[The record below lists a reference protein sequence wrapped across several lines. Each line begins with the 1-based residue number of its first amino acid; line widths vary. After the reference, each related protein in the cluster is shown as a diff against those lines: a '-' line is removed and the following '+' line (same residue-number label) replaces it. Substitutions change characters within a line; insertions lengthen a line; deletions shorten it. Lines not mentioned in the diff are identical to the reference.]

1 MDSVDLMTTHATKL
15 ELLRRRLA
23 DLRRAR
29 QTVRWGAAYSASL
42 VAVLLLLGGLWALDV
57 VFELSVFQRAVMMA
71 LAAGGAIWSF
81 IQYTRPLLGVHE
93 SEVDLAL
100 QVERQQG
107 IDSDLVAALQFE
119 TPAAAA
125 WGSRELTSA
134 VIDRVSNWGASLD
147 VFRGFSRE
155 QLRRRAWA
163 LALTLGAA
171 VLATMLFPQHA
182 RVFVNRLLLGQRH
195 YPTRT
200 VMERVVVGESL
211 VLTQQ
216 RDDTQPRSMAA
227 AQGQNLGFLVVCTG
241 ETPRKVTARLQA
253 LTGGTSRVVEL
264 NAVDESERKQRLEQI
279 QTRLHAQA
287 AGTDVVLEGDESVS
301 MLATLQAELPDVAE
315 RWREASESRA
325 TWSDV
330 TSLLDEALAGWERTA
345 AATRLYRGELGRLVD
360 SARYKLQAGD
370 AWTDPA
376 DIAMTLRPTVELSY
390 TTESPDYARGTDA
403 VRELGPRQLSVLEGS
418 RVGVQIACSNGKPLK
433 EAWLTWKSP
442 EGNQRVDL
450 EKANADGRSWK
461 LPDGTAPFSAVA
473 TDVRFAIQVRD
484 EDELGLETPVA
495 GLIRIKSDRP
505 PGGSID
511 VVHKVVLPNAKPI
524 VSYRASDDYGIA
536 KVLLHLEHERAENKR
551 AGEAAESSPAASN
564 TVTESPDSPSPETV
578 EARRQTVVLQ
588 GDGAPLRAASLPL
601 VSQKEIQLAP
611 LAMAKG
617 DRLRMTLEV
626 VDDRGS
632 KPGVSYLSEP
642 LYLEI
647 SDEAGVL
654 TAILEA
660 DEKSEQRL
668 SDLIKRQ
675 LGIREAP

>member
-1 MDSVDLMTTHATKL
+1 MTTHATKL

-57 VFELSVFQRAVMMA
+57 MFELSVLQRAVMMA
-71 LAAGGAIWSF
+71 LAAAGAMWSF
-81 IQYTRPLLGVHE
+81 IQYTRPLLGVQE

-125 WGSRELTSA
+125 WGSRELSSA
-134 VIDRVSNWGASLD
+134 VIDRVSNWGATLD

-163 LALTLGAA
+163 LALTVGAA
-171 VLATMLFPQHA
+171 VLATILFPQHA

-200 VMERVVVGESL
+200 VLERIIVGDSL
-211 VLTQQ
+211 VLAQQ
-216 RDDTQPRSMAA
+216 RDDTQPRSFAA

-264 NAVDESERKQRLEQI
+264 TAVDESERQQRLEQI
-279 QTRLHAQA
+279 QARLRAPMQ
-287 AGTDVVLEGDESVS
+287 GTDGVQESEDS
-301 MLATLQAELPDVAE
+301 ATMLATLQAEFPEVAE
-315 RWREASESRA
+315 RWRAASESRA
-325 TWSDV
+325 SWEDV
-330 TSLLDEALAGWERTA
+330 TSLFEESFAGWERTA
-345 AATRLYRGELGRLVD
+345 TTTRLYRGELGRLVD

-376 DIAMTLRPTVELSY
+376 DITMTLRPTVELSF
-390 TTESPDYARGTDA
+390 TTESPDYARGSDA

-433 EAWLTWKSP
+433 EVWLTWKSP
-442 EGNQRVDL
+442 EGTQRVDL
-450 EKANADGRSWK
+450 EPAPGDDRTWK
-461 LPDGTAPFSAVA
+461 LPDGTAPFSAVS
-473 TDVRFAIQVRD
+473 TDVRFAVQVRD

-505 PGGSID
+505 PTGSLD
-511 VVHKVVLPNAKPI
+511 VVHKVVLPIAKPI
-524 VSYRASDDYGIA
+524 VSFRASDDYGIA

-551 AGEAAESSPAASN
+551 AGQAAENSPTASN
-564 TVTESPDSPSPETV
+564 TASNSVTESPDSPSSETV

-611 LAMAKG
+611 LAMVKG

-626 VDDRGS
+626 MDDRGS